1 MNFYDQ
7 LHNQNRRMTVVEDAR
22 RLPNGET
29 LSEHREHCEARPGHC
44 PYEAAARKGDRSD
57 DLTTIGGGF
66 PRTNIPSLRDFDR
79 HVASKERAWMRKA
92 GVTPQQFRTIK
103 ANLAKTMEDVLNR
116 FPIGVSIRS
125 TAQLKKTKVIREVLR
140 YGFRNIYETKEGGGT
155 TDPIIRRGTEAAN
168 FGWSDS
174 LAKRMKPSD
183 RPKYGM
189 LANGYRVADRIRMF
203 KQMGLTKAEI
213 QRELAK
219 SPQPNEEGVVEYG
232 DSMYGRNFITLKKDK
247 VNATFV
253 VGDSMD
259 NLLQKPAVSPSRLSE
274 PSPVSLNPGGKLIEM
289 LKQGPVLGLT
299 TDDIR
304 RMNGGLGNDRYI
316 EVQLHGQVPPE
327 SIDEIRFADMDEFKE
342 AGLTKEDWGIIDR
355 LGIKVSV
362 NGKKVLRKSSTHG

>member
-7 LHNQNRRMTVVEDAR
+7 LHNQNRRMTVAEDAR

-44 PYEAAARKGDRSD
+44 PYEAAVRKGDRSD
-57 DLTTIGGGF
+57 DLTTVGGS
-66 PRTNIPSLRDFDR
+66 PMTDIPSLRDFDR
-79 HVASKERAWMRKA
+79 HVASKEKAWMRKA
-92 GVTPQQFRTIK
+92 GVTAQQFRIIK
-103 ANLAKTMEDVLNR
+103 ANLAKTMDDVLNR

-125 TAQLKKTKVIREVLR
+125 TAQLRKTKVIREVLR
-140 YGFRNIYETKEGGGT
+140 SGFRNIYETKEGGGT
-155 TDPIIRRGTEAAN
+155 TDPIIRRETEAAN

-219 SPQPNEEGVVEYG
+219 RPQPNKEGVVEYG
-232 DSMYGRNFITLKKDK
+232 DSMYGRNFITLKRDK

-259 NLLQKPAVSPSRLSE
+259 NLLQKPVVTPSRLNE
-274 PSPVSLNPGGKLIEM
+274 PSPVSFNPGGKLIEM
-289 LKQGPVLGLT
+289 LKHGPVLGLT

-304 RMNGGLGNDRYI
+304 KMNGGLGSDRYV
-316 EVQLHGQVPPE
+316 EVQLHGKVPPE
-327 SIDEIRFADMDEFKE
+327 SIDEIRFADMDEYKE
-342 AGLTKEDWGIIDR
+342 AGITKSDWGVISK

-362 NGKKVLRKSSTHG
+362 GGKLVRPK

>member
-44 PYEAAARKGDRSD
+44 PYEATARKDDQSD
-57 DLTTIGGGF
+57 DLTTVGGES

-79 HVASKERAWMRKA
+79 HVALKERAWMRKA
-92 GVTPQQFRTIK
+92 GITAQQFRTIK
-103 ANLAKTMEDVLNR
+103 ANLAKTMEDVLSR

-125 TAQLKKTKVIREVLR
+125 TAQLMKTKVIREVLR
-140 YGFRNIYETKEGGGT
+140 SGFRNIYETKEGGGT
-155 TDPIIRRGTEAAN
+155 TDPIIRRGAEAAN
-168 FGWSDS
+168 FGWSGS
-174 LAKRMKPSD
+174 QAKRIKYSD

-189 LANGYRVADRIRMF
+189 LANGYRVKDRVRIL
-203 KQMGLTKAEI
+203 KQMGLSKSEI
-213 QRELAK
+213 QMELAK
-219 SPQPNEEGVVEYG
+219 IPKPNKDGVVEYG
-232 DSMYGRNFITLKKDK
+232 DAMYGRNFITLKRDK

-259 NLLQKPAVSPSRLSE
+259 NLLQKPVVTPSRLDE
-274 PSPVSLNPGGKLIEM
+274 PSPASFNPRGELIEM

-304 RMNGGLGNDRYI
+304 KMNGGLGNDRYI

-327 SIDEIRFADMDEFKE
+327 SIDEIRFADMDEYKK
-342 AGLTKEDWGIIDR
+342 AGITKSDWGIIGR
-355 LGIKVSV
+355 LGIRVSIGGQPV
-362 NGKKVLRKSSTHG
+362 RPK

>member
-1 MNFYDQ
+1 MDRLARQ
-7 LHNQNRRMTVVEDAR
+7 ED
-22 RLPNGET
+22 
-29 LSEHREHCEARPGHC
+29 EA
-44 PYEAAARKGDRSD
+44 
-57 DLTTIGGGF
+57 L
-66 PRTNIPSLRDFDR
+66 
-79 HVASKERAWMRKA
+79 
-92 GVTPQQFRTIK
+92 
-103 ANLAKTMEDVLNR
+103 
-116 FPIGVSIRS
+116 
-125 TAQLKKTKVIREVLR
+125 
-140 YGFRNIYETKEGGGT
+140 
-155 TDPIIRRGTEAAN
+155 
-168 FGWSDS
+168 
-174 LAKRMKPSD
+174 
-183 RPKYGM
+183 
-189 LANGYRVADRIRMF
+189 NGYRVADRIRMF

-232 DSMYGRNFITLKKDK
+232 DSMYGRNFITLKRDK

-259 NLLQKPAVSPSRLSE
+259 NLLQKPAVAPSRLNE

-304 RMNGGLGNDRYI
+304 RMNGGLGNDRYV
-316 EVQLHGQVPPE
+316 EVQLHGQVSPE

-362 NGKKVLRKSSTHG
+362 NGKKVLRK

>member
-1 MNFYDQ
+1 MNFYDC
-7 LHNQNRRMTVVEDAR
+7 LHGQNRRMTFAEDAR

-29 LSEHREHCEARPGHC
+29 LSEHRERCEAKPGNC

-57 DLTTIGGGF
+57 DLTTAAGGG
-66 PRTNIPSLRDFDR
+66 TQVANVPSLRDFDR

-103 ANLAKTMEDVLNR
+103 ANFAKTMEDVLNR

-125 TAQLKKTKVIREVLR
+125 TAQLRKTKVIREVLR
-140 YGFRNIYETKEGGGT
+140 SGFRNIYETKEGGGT

-174 LAKRMKPSD
+174 LARRMKPSD

-189 LANGYRVADRIRMF
+189 LANGYRVEDRIRMF
-203 KQMGLTKAEI
+203 KQMGLSKAEI
-213 QRELAK
+213 QRELSK
-219 SPQPNEEGVVEYG
+219 MPKPNKEGVVEYG
-232 DSMYGRNFITLKKDK
+232 DAMYGRNFITLKRDK

-259 NLLQKPAVSPSRLSE
+259 NLLQKPAVTPSRLKE
-274 PSPVSLNPGGKLIEM
+274 PSPVSLNPGGKLVEM

-304 RMNGGLGNDRYI
+304 RMNGGLGSDRYM
-316 EVQLHGQVPPE
+316 EVHLHGQVPPE
-327 SIDEIRFADMDEFKE
+327 SIDEIRFADIDEFKE
-342 AGLTKEDWGIIDR
+342 AGLTKEDWSIIDR

-362 NGKKVLRKSSTHG
+362 NGKKVLRK